1 MEEWWWE
8 GLLLKVENERK
19 WWETRKIEDNR
30 TDPEAMY
37 IYPQPHDYGCEH
49 KKRPFAIKVGLK
61 FAQRKEQFSNS
72 W

>member
-8 GLLLKVENERK
+8 GLLLKGENERK
-19 WWETRKIEDNR
+19 WWETRKIEDR

-37 IYPQPHDYGCEH
+37 TYPKAHDYGCEH
-49 KKRPFAIKVGLK
+49 KKRPFDIKVGLK
-61 FAQRKEQFSNS
+61 FAQRKEQFSNG

>member
-19 WWETRKIEDNR
+19 WWETRKIEDR